1 MINLVYIALGAFA
14 GAICRYGLTLALPVQ
29 ESGFPLAIL
38 LINFLGCLFLGWFF
52 TRSSRLAGLSP
63 QLRLMIGTGF
73 TGTFTTFS
81 SFTVD
86 TVRLLETG
94 SGRIAALYLILSIA
108 GGLLLSWLGIWL
120 GGLGG
125 HAAAAKGG
133 GRV

>member
-1 MINLVYIALGAFA
+1 MNNLVYIALGAFA
-14 GAICRYGLTLALPVQ
+14 GAICRYGITLALPVQ

-52 TRSSRLAGLSP
+52 TRSSGAAKFPP

-86 TVRLLETG
+86 TVKLLE
-94 SGRIAALYLILSIA
+94 SGNGGIALLYLGFSIF
-108 GGLLLSWLGIWL
+108 GGLALSWLGVLL
-120 GGLGG
+120 GGY
-125 HAAAAKGG
+125 AAKGKGRG
-133 GRV
+133 GDAA